1 MCYVF
6 LNNKFDLVSIF
17 ILEHEKSNNSLK
29 WMNGVKMNWLKE
41 FSKYKKAVIQRFWF
55 DLDIVPWYFHFLRIM
70 CKLKGWRINKQR
82 ILFILKHDH
91 IKI

>member
-41 FSKYKKAVIQRFWF
+41 
-55 DLDIVPWYFHFLRIM
+55 
-70 CKLKGWRINKQR
+70 
-82 ILFILKHDH
+82 LF
-91 IKI
+91 KI